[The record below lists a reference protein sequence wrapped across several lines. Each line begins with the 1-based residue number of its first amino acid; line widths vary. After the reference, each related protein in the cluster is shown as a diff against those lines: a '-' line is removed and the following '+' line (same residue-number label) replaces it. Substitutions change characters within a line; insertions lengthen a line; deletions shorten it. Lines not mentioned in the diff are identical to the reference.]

1 MLDGDRVIEKLCKVR
16 RISMIGNAGG
26 REFQFKSNLNLN
38 AIQRLKKLNILL
50 GSRLIGFDKL
60 YKGLS

>member
-1 MLDGDRVIEKLCKVR
+1 
-16 RISMIGNAGG
+16 MIGNAGG